1 VTVCE
6 ATFFNRYS
14 GFFGEKSNQISSLS
28 MGIEEFKL

>member
-1 VTVCE
+1 VTLCE

-14 GFFGEKSNQISSLS
+14 GIFGEKSNQISSLS